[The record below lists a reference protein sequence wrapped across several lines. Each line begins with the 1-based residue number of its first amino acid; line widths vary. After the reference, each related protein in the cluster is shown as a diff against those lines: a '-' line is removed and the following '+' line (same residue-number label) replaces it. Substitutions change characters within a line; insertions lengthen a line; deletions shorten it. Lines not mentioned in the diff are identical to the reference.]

1 MTICCGLNTTQAE
14 HVPKTTRI
22 IFVENSHML
31 LQGTESPFLTECHFL
46 LSQDRNRVA
55 EEKKTITSS
64 WSPLLHPSALFCHAR
79 GRWLTHLS
87 RWPKLWKTYR
97 QNYFYRPWLCRCC
110 HQLAGHLKY
119 LNIWVQTALW
129 RGLLSPLHLLRSNQF
144 HSGQQHLPEP
154 AVLPSWWVFE
164 PLGYRC
170 LWMKTELPAC
180 PLAVSCMTMAWVVK
194 PDQGVLLSA
203 EGM

>member
-1 MTICCGLNTTQAE
+1 MTICCSLNTTQAE
-14 HVPKTTRI
+14 QVPKTTRI

-31 LQGTESPFLTECHFL
+31 LQCTESPFLSECHFL
-46 LSQDRNRVA
+46 LSQDRNRAA

-64 WSPLLHPSALFCHAR
+64 WSLLLHPSALFCHAR

-119 LNIWVQTALW
+119 LNTWVQTALW
-129 RGLLSPLHLLRSNQF
+129 GGLHCISWGETNFIQGNSTCQSLQSFPPGEHLN
-144 HSGQQHLPEP
+144 
-154 AVLPSWWVFE
+154 
-164 PLGYRC
+164 
-170 LWMKTELPAC
+170 
-180 PLAVSCMTMAWVVK
+180 PLATTASGSRLSCLHVPWLCHVWLWL
-194 PDQGVLLSA
+194 GW
-203 EGM
+203 